1 MKMKVELPKTTI
13 TPARGRIYCKAYP
26 IDEKKAQKETK
37 SGIILLPGT
46 QVNEK
51 TGEKLKHYVYLVV
64 KVGPLDGNVKVE
76 EAGDPEAAHNQKL
89 SPGETIQPVYRDIRR
104 GDQVYWFMPID
115 AQAFSWAI
123 VIDWE
128 TGEELIMFHESE
140 MAGAESFLTPED
152 LEKIGG

>member
-1 MKMKVELPKTTI
+1 MKMSKVKLPKTTI
-13 TPARGRIYCKAYP
+13 TPARGRIFCKAYP
-26 IDEKKAQKETK
+26 IDEEKAQKKTQ

-64 KVGPLDGNVKVE
+64 KVGPLDGNCKVE
-76 EAGDPEAAHNQKL
+76 N
-89 SPGETIQPVYRDIRR
+89 GEPSEEGNKQPYRDIRR

-128 TGEELIMFHESE
+128 TGEEMIMFHESE
-140 MAGAESFLTPED
+140 MAGAEPFLTPED
-152 LEKIGG
+152 LEEIGG

>member
-1 MKMKVELPKTTI
+1 MKVELPKTTI

-64 KVGPLDGNVKVE
+64 KVGPLDGNVQVLEDDK
-76 EAGDPEAAHNQKL
+76 
-89 SPGETIQPVYRDIRR
+89 YRDIRR